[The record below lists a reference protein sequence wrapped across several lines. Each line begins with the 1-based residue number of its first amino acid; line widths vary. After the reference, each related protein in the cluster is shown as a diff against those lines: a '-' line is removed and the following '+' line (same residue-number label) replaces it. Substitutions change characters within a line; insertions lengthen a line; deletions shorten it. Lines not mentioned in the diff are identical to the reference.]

1 VKILLAIPFPLI
13 LAFAVP
19 LLLDENHYCK
29 KQLRKTKLSSEPMS
43 NDFPPDRDNGVAIG
57 LYSFN

>member
-19 LLLDENHYCK
+19 LLLDEKSLLY
-29 KQLRKTKLSSEPMS
+29 EA
-43 NDFPPDRDNGVAIG
+43 VAK
-57 LYSFN
+57 N